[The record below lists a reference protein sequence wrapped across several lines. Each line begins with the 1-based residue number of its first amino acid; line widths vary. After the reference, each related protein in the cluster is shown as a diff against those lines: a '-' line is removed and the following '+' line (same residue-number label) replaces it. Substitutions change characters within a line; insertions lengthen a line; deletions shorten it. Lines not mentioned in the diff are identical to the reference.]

1 MSMAELEQ
9 RCVARAEAVRNNDLG
24 AYLPAIVRAVLA
36 EAGVAEL
43 VEALRRSREGWENAV
58 ELGIIPKQHRITA
71 MILADVARAALAKIG
86 ANQ

>member
-1 MSMAELEQ
+1 MSMTELEQ

-43 VEALRRSREGWENAV
+43 VEALRDVQA
-58 ELGIIPKQHRITA
+58 RITEA
-71 MILADVARAALAKIG
+71 MDLERIGAAQALEEMAPVVNAALAKIG